1 MSISETLYTARFR
14 SGDTI
19 ERGRNQDL
27 TCPIYRA
34 GALVAPLSGT
44 VSIYK
49 ADQTALVNAASVS
62 IVGSVATYVLTGAAT
77 SALSLEEGWLIEWTL
92 QMSATVQ
99 NTFRNDAALVRRSL
113 YPVITDSDLFRRHS
127 DLPALL
133 ATGTTSYQ
141 DYIDEAY
148 ATLVNRITSQGRRP
162 YLIIQPSALRD
173 VHLALTLQLIFLDFQ
188 TSAGEGG
195 RWQALAEHYGRAYT
209 EAWSQLRF
217 TYDEADENK
226 VDPASKKS
234 ATSQIWTNGRNGSSP
249 AYYSRRWW

>member
-14 SGDTI
+14 SGETI

-27 TCPIYRA
+27 TCPVYRA

-44 VSIYK
+44 LTVYR
-49 ADQTALVNAASVS
+49 ADGTVVVNAAAVT
-62 IVGSVATYVLTGAAT
+62 ITGSVATYALLGTVTT
-77 SALSLEEGWLIEWTL
+77 SLALEEGWLLEWTL
-92 QMSATVQ
+92 QMTATMQ
-99 NTFRNDAALVRRSL
+99 NVFRNDGALVRRTL
-113 YPVITDSDLFRRHS
+113 YPVITDADLFQRHS

-141 DYIDEAY
+141 SYLDEAWG
-148 ATLVNRITSQGRRP
+148 TLTNRIVAQGRRP

-173 VHLALTLQLIFLDFQ
+173 AHLALTLQLIFLDFQ

-209 EAWSQLRF
+209 EAWGQLRF
-217 TYDEADENK
+217 NYDESDENK
-226 VDPASKKS
+226 VNPNTKKS
-234 ATSQIWTNGRNGSSP
+234 GTSTVWLNGRGGYP
-249 AYYSRRWW
+249 TFGGWY